1 MHYLE
6 KIFNLD
12 QKVII
17 VTGGSRGIGFSLAKN
32 LAMAGAIIVGIGRS
46 KNIDYSFSDNAHYF
60 ECDLSN
66 HDDFNSICKMVY
78 KEFGSIYGL
87 VNVAGISIEN
97 LDKKN
102 NIKNFSDTVDFNLTS
117 VYAACNSVHPFMS
130 ESGGGSIVNISSIG
144 AFISFPN
151 NPGYQAS
158 KAGLRM
164 LCKSL
169 ALDYSPNNIRVNNIS
184 PGYIKTDM
192 TQKSFQDKSLNAQRV
207 QRMIIKRW
215 GDSEDLS
222 GAAIFL
228 LSNASSYV
236 TGIDLIIDGGWTAKG
251 L

>member
-66 HDDFNSICKMVY
+66 HEDFNSICKMVY

-102 NIKNFSDTVDFNLTS
+102 NIKNFSDTVDFN
-117 VYAACNSVHPFMS
+117 
-130 ESGGGSIVNISSIG
+130 
-144 AFISFPN
+144 
-151 NPGYQAS
+151 
-158 KAGLRM
+158 
-164 LCKSL
+164 
-169 ALDYSPNNIRVNNIS
+169 
-184 PGYIKTDM
+184 
-192 TQKSFQDKSLNAQRV
+192 
-207 QRMIIKRW
+207 
-215 GDSEDLS
+215 
-222 GAAIFL
+222 
-228 LSNASSYV
+228 
-236 TGIDLIIDGGWTAKG
+236 
-251 L
+251 